1 MFGRFRR
8 TNDPAQ
14 ETDRGAVALSQR
26 EREEPATTVAA
37 PSDDPGGFAL
47 SEREREEP
55 ATSVAAP
62 ADDPGA
68 VALSER
74 ERDKPATSVAA
85 PSDDPAVRERR
96 LEELR
101 AGQPDDPETRT
112 LDRERVAE
120 TDDTAASDR
129 FTRTAGAPVTDRDR
143 VVDRD
148 IADDDDDPDREPYT
162 IPAVVGEDTMVA
174 MRARQRDRFGGIRWG
189 SAFFGL
195 LSAIGLAA
203 ILLGIAAA
211 AGVALGLSE
220 INDVRQGTADTIGL
234 GGAILLLA
242 ILALSWYCGG
252 YVAGRMARFD
262 GLRQGV
268 GVWVWTLVIGAV
280 LAIAAVIG
288 GSEYNVLQ
296 QLNLPNV
303 AVGDQSLTTGGW
315 LTLAA
320 AIVVTLLFALLGG
333 KAGDL
338 FHRRVDRFAARD
350 YVDER

>member
-1 MFGRFRR
+1 MFGRFRK
-8 TNDPAQ
+8 TNDPAR
-14 ETDRGAVALSQR
+14 ETDGGAVA
-26 EREEPATTVAA
+26 V
-37 PSDDPGGFAL
+37 D
-47 SEREREEP
+47 EP
-55 ATSVAAP
+55 ATSVA
-62 ADDPGA
+62 
-68 VALSER
+68 
-74 ERDKPATSVAA
+74 T
-85 PSDDPAVRERR
+85 PSDDPAAREQRLAELQATQVRD
-96 LEELR
+96 
-101 AGQPDDPETRT
+101 PDTRG
-112 LDRERVAE
+112 LDRERAVE
-120 TDDTAASDR
+120 TDGTADSDR
-129 FTRTAGAPVTDRDR
+129 FTRTERAPVMQ
-143 VVDRD
+143 
-148 IADDDDDPDREPYT
+148 REPVAERDVDDEPRT
-162 IPAVVGEDTMVA
+162 IPAVVAEDTVVA

-203 ILLGIAAA
+203 ILVGIAAA
-211 AGVALGLSE
+211 AGVAFGLSE
-220 INDVRQGTADTIGL
+220 INDVRTGTADTIGL

-262 GLRQGV
+262 GVRQGI
-268 GVWVWTLVIGAV
+268 GVWVWTLAIAAA

-288 GSEYNVLQ
+288 GNEYNVLQ

-320 AIVVTLLFALLGG
+320 AVVVTLLFAILGG

-350 YVDER
+350 YVETA

>member
-1 MFGRFRR
+1 MFGRFRK
-8 TNDPAQ
+8 TNDPAP
-14 ETDRGAVALSQR
+14 ETDGGAVA
-26 EREEPATTVAA
+26 V
-37 PSDDPGGFAL
+37 D
-47 SEREREEP
+47 EP
-55 ATSVAAP
+55 ATSVATPSADP
-62 ADDPGA
+62 AA
-68 VALSER
+68 R
-74 ERDKPATSVAA
+74 EQRLA
-85 PSDDPAVRERR
+85 DPAVREQR
-96 LEELR
+96 LAELQ
-101 AGQPDDPETRT
+101 ATQADDPDTRG
-112 LDRERVAE
+112 LDRERAVEADRTAE
-120 TDDTAASDR
+120 GDR
-129 FTRTAGAPVTDRDR
+129 FTRTEQAPMVERDPVADRDL
-143 VVDRD
+143 
-148 IADDDDDPDREPYT
+148 DDEPRT
-162 IPAVVGEDTMVA
+162 IPAVVAEDTVVA

-211 AGVALGLSE
+211 AGVAFGLSE
-220 INDVRQGTADTIGL
+220 INDVRTGTADTIGL

-262 GLRQGV
+262 GVRQGI
-268 GVWVWTLVIGAV
+268 GVWVWTLVIAAA

-288 GSEYNVLQ
+288 GTEYNVLQ

-320 AIVVTLLFALLGG
+320 AVVVTLLFAVLGG

-338 FHRRVDRFAARD
+338 FHRRVDRFATRD
-350 YVDER
+350 YVETA

>member
-1 MFGRFRR
+1 
-8 TNDPAQ
+8 
-14 ETDRGAVALSQR
+14 V
-26 EREEPATTVAA
+26 
-37 PSDDPGGFAL
+37 
-47 SEREREEP
+47 
-55 ATSVAAP
+55 TSVA
-62 ADDPGA
+62 
-68 VALSER
+68 
-74 ERDKPATSVAA
+74 T
-85 PSDDPAVRERR
+85 PSDDPAARERR
-96 LEELR
+96 LEELQ
-101 AGQPDDPETRT
+101 ATQADDRDTRGP
-112 LDRERVAE
+112 DREGVVQTDRHIE
-120 TDDTAASDR
+120 TDRRVETDRDAESDR
-129 FTRTAGAPVTDRDR
+129 FARTGAAPVTERERD
-143 VVDRD
+143 VDD
-148 IADDDDDPDREPYT
+148 EPRT
-162 IPAVVGEDTMVA
+162 IPAVVAEDTVVA

-220 INDVRQGTADTIGL
+220 INDVRKGTADTIGL

-262 GLRQGV
+262 GPRQGI
-268 GVWVWTLVIGAV
+268 GVWVWTLVIAGA

-288 GSEYNVLQ
+288 GAEYNVLQ

-320 AIVVTLLFALLGG
+320 AVVVTLIFAVLGG

-338 FHRRVDRFAARD
+338 FHRRVDRFATRD
-350 YVDER
+350 YVEAE

>member
-1 MFGRFRR
+1 MFGRFRK
-8 TNDPAQ
+8 TNDPAR
-14 ETDRGAVALSQR
+14 ENDGGAVAVSQR
-26 EREEPATTVAA
+26 
-37 PSDDPGGFAL
+37 D
-47 SEREREEP
+47 EP

-62 ADDPGA
+62 AA
-68 VALSER
+68 
-74 ERDKPATSVAA
+74 
-85 PSDDPAVRERR
+85 DPAARERR
-96 LEELR
+96 LEELHTTQ
-101 AGQPDDPETRT
+101 AGDPDTRG
-112 LDRERVAE
+112 LDRERVDE
-120 TDDTAASDR
+120 TGRSDESDR
-129 FTRTAGAPVTDRDR
+129 FARTERAPVVERAPADERAP

-148 IADDDDDPDREPYT
+148 VDDEPRT
-162 IPAVVGEDTMVA
+162 IPAVVAEDTVVA

-211 AGVALGLSE
+211 AGVAFGLSE
-220 INDVRQGTADTIGL
+220 INDVRTGTADTIGL

-262 GLRQGV
+262 GLRQGI
-268 GVWVWTLVIGAV
+268 GVWVWTLAIAGA
-280 LAIAAVIG
+280 LAVAAVIG
-288 GSEYNVLQ
+288 GTEYNVLQ

-320 AIVVTLLFALLGG
+320 AVVVTLVFAVLGG

-338 FHRRVDRFAARD
+338 FHRRVDRFATRD
-350 YVDER
+350 YVETA

>member
-1 MFGRFRR
+1 MFGRFRK
-8 TNDPAQ
+8 TNDPAR
-14 ETDRGAVALSQR
+14 ENDGGAVAVSQR
-26 EREEPATTVAA
+26 EREIEY
-37 PSDDPGGFAL
+37 
-47 SEREREEP
+47 ERDEP
-55 ATSVAAP
+55 ATSVATP
-62 ADDPGA
+62 P
-68 VALSER
+68 
-74 ERDKPATSVAA
+74 
-85 PSDDPAVRERR
+85 DDPAARERR

-101 AGQPDDPETRT
+101 ATQADDPDTRG
-112 LDRERVAE
+112 LDRERVVQSDRVVE
-120 TDDTAASDR
+120 TDRAADSDR
-129 FTRTAGAPVTDRDR
+129 FARTGAAPATDRDR
-143 VVDRD
+143 DDVDDQRH
-148 IADDDDDPDREPYT
+148 T
-162 IPAVVGEDTMVA
+162 IPAVVAEDTVVA

-220 INDVRQGTADTIGL
+220 INDVRKGTADTIGL

-262 GLRQGV
+262 GLRQGI
-268 GVWVWTLVIGAV
+268 GVWVWTLVIAGA

-288 GSEYNVLQ
+288 GTEYNVLQ

-320 AIVVTLLFALLGG
+320 AVVVTLIFAVLGG

-338 FHRRVDRFAARD
+338 FHRRVDRFATRD
-350 YVDER
+350 YVEAA

>member
-1 MFGRFRR
+1 MFGRFRK
-8 TNDPAQ
+8 TNDPAR
-14 ETDRGAVALSQR
+14 ETDDGAVA
-26 EREEPATTVAA
+26 V
-37 PSDDPGGFAL
+37 DDP
-47 SEREREEP
+47 E
-55 ATSVAAP
+55 TSVA
-62 ADDPGA
+62 
-68 VALSER
+68 
-74 ERDKPATSVAA
+74 T
-85 PSDDPAVRERR
+85 PSADPAVREQR
-96 LEELR
+96 LAELQATQ
-101 AGQPDDPETRT
+101 AGDPDTRG
-112 LDRERVAE
+112 LDRERAVTTDRTADGERVIETDRTAEGDRFARTERAPVAE
-120 TDDTAASDR
+120 
-129 FTRTAGAPVTDRDR
+129 
-143 VVDRD
+143 
-148 IADDDDDPDREPYT
+148 REPVAERDLDDEPRT
-162 IPAVVGEDTMVA
+162 IPAVVAEDTVVA

-242 ILALSWYCGG
+242 ILALSWYCAG

-262 GLRQGV
+262 GVRQGI
-268 GVWVWTLVIGAV
+268 GVWVWTLVIAGA

-320 AIVVTLLFALLGG
+320 AVVVTLIFAIVGG

-338 FHRRVDRFAARD
+338 FHRRVDRFATRD
-350 YVDER
+350 YVETA

>member
-1 MFGRFRR
+1 
-8 TNDPAQ
+8 
-14 ETDRGAVALSQR
+14 VSQR
-26 EREEPATTVAA
+26 EREIEH
-37 PSDDPGGFAL
+37 
-47 SEREREEP
+47 ERDEP
-55 ATSVAAP
+55 ATSVATP
-62 ADDPGA
+62 P
-68 VALSER
+68 
-74 ERDKPATSVAA
+74 
-85 PSDDPAVRERR
+85 DDPAARERR

-101 AGQPDDPETRT
+101 ATQADDPDTRG
-112 LDRERVAE
+112 LDRERVVQSDRVVE
-120 TDDTAASDR
+120 TDRTADSDR
-129 FTRTAGAPVTDRDR
+129 FARTGAAPVTDRDR
-143 VVDRD
+143 DDVDDQRH
-148 IADDDDDPDREPYT
+148 T
-162 IPAVVGEDTMVA
+162 IPAVVAEDTVVA

-220 INDVRQGTADTIGL
+220 INDVRKGTADTIGL

-262 GLRQGV
+262 GLRQGI
-268 GVWVWTLVIGAV
+268 GVWVWTLVIAGA

-288 GSEYNVLQ
+288 GTEYNVLQ

-320 AIVVTLLFALLGG
+320 AVVVTLIFAVLGG

-338 FHRRVDRFAARD
+338 FHRRVDRFATRD
-350 YVDER
+350 YVETA

>member
-1 MFGRFRR
+1 MFGRFRK
-8 TNDPAQ
+8 TNDPAR
-14 ETDRGAVALSQR
+14 ENDGGAVAVSQR
-26 EREEPATTVAA
+26 EREIEH
-37 PSDDPGGFAL
+37 
-47 SEREREEP
+47 EREDP
-55 ATSVAAP
+55 ATSVATP
-62 ADDPGA
+62 PDD
-68 VALSER
+68 S
-74 ERDKPATSVAA
+74 AA
-85 PSDDPAVRERR
+85 RERR

-101 AGQPDDPETRT
+101 AGQADDPDTRG
-112 LDRERVAE
+112 LDRERVVQTDRVVE
-120 TDDTAASDR
+120 TDRGADSDR
-129 FTRTAGAPVTDRDR
+129 FARTGAAPVTDRDR
-143 VVDRD
+143 DADVDDER
-148 IADDDDDPDREPYT
+148 RT
-162 IPAVVGEDTMVA
+162 IPAVVAEDTVVA

-220 INDVRQGTADTIGL
+220 INDVRKGTADTIGL

-262 GLRQGV
+262 GLRQGI
-268 GVWVWTLVIGAV
+268 GVWVWTLVIAGA

-320 AIVVTLLFALLGG
+320 AVVVTLIFAVLGG

-338 FHRRVDRFAARD
+338 FHRRVDRFATRD
-350 YVDER
+350 YVETA

>member
-1 MFGRFRR
+1 MFGRFRK
-8 TNDPAQ
+8 TDDPAS
-14 ETDRGAVALSQR
+14 ENDGGAVAVSQR
-26 EREEPATTVAA
+26 ERDEQATSGAGA
-37 PSDDPGGFAL
+37 MSQRD
-47 SEREREEP
+47 EP
-55 ATSVAAP
+55 ATSVAAAP
-62 ADDPGA
+62 AD
-68 VALSER
+68 
-74 ERDKPATSVAA
+74 PAA
-85 PSDDPAVRERR
+85 RERR

-101 AGQPDDPETRT
+101 ATQTDDPDTRG
-112 LDRERVAE
+112 LDRDRVAA
-120 TDDTAASDR
+120 TDDTATDSDR
-129 FTRTAGAPVTDRDR
+129 FARTERAPVVAREPATDRD
-143 VVDRD
+143 V
-148 IADDDDDPDREPYT
+148 DDDERRT
-162 IPAVVGEDTMVA
+162 VPAVVPEDTVVA

-211 AGVALGLSE
+211 AGVAFGLSE
-220 INDVRQGTADTIGL
+220 INDVRKGTADTIGL

-262 GLRQGV
+262 GVRQGI
-268 GVWVWTLVIGAV
+268 GVWGWTLVIGAA

-288 GSEYNVLQ
+288 GSDYNVLQ

-315 LTLAA
+315 LTLIGAV
-320 AIVVTLLFALLGG
+320 VVTLVFAILGG

-338 FHRRVDRFAARD
+338 FHRRVDRFATRD
-350 YVDER
+350 YLETA

>member
-1 MFGRFRR
+1 MFGRFRK
-8 TNDPAQ
+8 TNDPAR
-14 ETDRGAVALSQR
+14 ETDGGAVA
-26 EREEPATTVAA
+26 V
-37 PSDDPGGFAL
+37 D
-47 SEREREEP
+47 EP
-55 ATSVAAP
+55 ATSVA
-62 ADDPGA
+62 
-68 VALSER
+68 
-74 ERDKPATSVAA
+74 T
-85 PSDDPAVRERR
+85 PSDDPAARERR
-96 LEELR
+96 LAELQATQ
-101 AGQPDDPETRT
+101 AGDPDTRG
-112 LDRERVAE
+112 LDRERVVE
-120 TDDTAASDR
+120 TDRTADSDR
-129 FTRTAGAPVTDRDR
+129 FARTERAPVVEREPGVDRAPVADRD
-143 VVDRD
+143 VDD
-148 IADDDDDPDREPYT
+148 EPRT
-162 IPAVVGEDTMVA
+162 IPAVVAEDTVVA

-211 AGVALGLSE
+211 AGVAIGLSE
-220 INDVRQGTADTIGL
+220 INDVRNGTADTIGL

-262 GLRQGV
+262 GLRQGI
-268 GVWVWTLVIGAV
+268 GVWVWTLVIGAA

-288 GSEYNVLQ
+288 GSEYDVLQ

-320 AIVVTLLFALLGG
+320 AVVVTLLFAVLGG

-350 YVDER
+350 YVETA

>member
-1 MFGRFRR
+1 MFGRFRK
-8 TNDPAQ
+8 TNDAAR
-14 ETDRGAVALSQR
+14 ENDGGAVAVSQR
-26 EREEPATTVAA
+26 ERDEE
-37 PSDDPGGFAL
+37 
-47 SEREREEP
+47 
-55 ATSVAAP
+55 ATSVAGPRDEQATR
-62 ADDPGA
+62 
-68 VALSER
+68 VATP
-74 ERDKPATSVAA
+74 RDEQATSVTPPPA
-85 PSDDPAVRERR
+85 DPAARERR

-101 AGQPDDPETRT
+101 ATQADDTDTRG
-112 LDRERVAE
+112 LDRERAVA
-120 TDDTAASDR
+120 TDRTAESDR
-129 FTRTAGAPVTDRDR
+129 FARTEQEPVVAREPVGDRD
-143 VVDRD
+143 VDE
-148 IADDDDDPDREPYT
+148 EPRT
-162 IPAVVGEDTMVA
+162 IPAVVAEDTVVA

-203 ILLGIAAA
+203 MLLGIAAA
-211 AGVALGLSE
+211 AGVAFGLSE
-220 INDVRQGTADTIGL
+220 INDVRTGTADTIGL

-262 GLRQGV
+262 GVRQGI
-268 GVWVWTLVIGAV
+268 GVWVWTLAIAAA

-288 GSEYNVLQ
+288 GAEYNVLQ

-320 AIVVTLLFALLGG
+320 AVVVTLLFAVLGG

-338 FHRRVDRFAARD
+338 FHRRVDRFATRD
-350 YVDER
+350 YLETA

>member
-1 MFGRFRR
+1 MFGRFRK
-8 TNDPAQ
+8 TNDPGR
-14 ETDRGAVALSQR
+14 ENDGGAVAVSQR
-26 EREEPATTVAA
+26 EREIEH
-37 PSDDPGGFAL
+37 
-47 SEREREEP
+47 ERDEP
-55 ATSVAAP
+55 ATSVATP
-62 ADDPGA
+62 P
-68 VALSER
+68 
-74 ERDKPATSVAA
+74 
-85 PSDDPAVRERR
+85 DDPAARERR

-101 AGQPDDPETRT
+101 ASQADDPDTRG
-112 LDRERVAE
+112 LDRERGVQSDRVVE
-120 TDDTAASDR
+120 NDRTADSDR
-129 FTRTAGAPVTDRDR
+129 FARTGAAASVTDRDR
-143 VVDRD
+143 DVDDER
-148 IADDDDDPDREPYT
+148 RT
-162 IPAVVGEDTMVA
+162 IPAVVAEDTVVA
-174 MRARQRDRFGGIRWG
+174 MHARQRDRFGGIRWG

-220 INDVRQGTADTIGL
+220 INDVRTGDADTIGL

-262 GLRQGV
+262 GLRQGI
-268 GVWVWTLVIGAV
+268 GVWVWTLVIAGV

-288 GSEYNVLQ
+288 GAEYNVLQ

-320 AIVVTLLFALLGG
+320 AVVVTLIFAVLGG

-338 FHRRVDRFAARD
+338 FHRRVDRFATRD
-350 YVDER
+350 YVEAA

>member
-1 MFGRFRR
+1 MFGRFRK
-8 TNDPAQ
+8 TNDPAR
-14 ETDRGAVALSQR
+14 ENDGGAVAVSQR
-26 EREEPATTVAA
+26 EREIEH
-37 PSDDPGGFAL
+37 
-47 SEREREEP
+47 ERDEP
-55 ATSVAAP
+55 ATSVATPP
-62 ADDPGA
+62 AD
-68 VALSER
+68 
-74 ERDKPATSVAA
+74 PAA
-85 PSDDPAVRERR
+85 RERR

-101 AGQPDDPETRT
+101 ATQADDPDTRG
-112 LDRERVAE
+112 LDRERVVQTDRVVE
-120 TDDTAASDR
+120 TDRTADSDR
-129 FTRTAGAPVTDRDR
+129 FARTGAAAPAADRDR
-143 VVDRD
+143 DVDVDVDEQR
-148 IADDDDDPDREPYT
+148 RT
-162 IPAVVGEDTMVA
+162 MPAVVAEDTVVA

-211 AGVALGLSE
+211 AGVAFGLSE
-220 INDVRQGTADTIGL
+220 INDVRKGTADTIGL

-262 GLRQGV
+262 GLRQGI
-268 GVWVWTLVIGAV
+268 GVWVWTLVIAGA

-288 GSEYNVLQ
+288 GSDYNVLQ

-320 AIVVTLLFALLGG
+320 AVVVTLIFAVLGG

-338 FHRRVDRFAARD
+338 FHRRVDRFATRD
-350 YVDER
+350 YVEAA

>member
-1 MFGRFRR
+1 MFGRFRK
-8 TNDPAQ
+8 TNDPGR
-14 ETDRGAVALSQR
+14 ENDGGAVAVSQR
-26 EREEPATTVAA
+26 EREIEN
-37 PSDDPGGFAL
+37 
-47 SEREREEP
+47 EREEP
-55 ATSVAAP
+55 ATSVATPP
-62 ADDPGA
+62 AD
-68 VALSER
+68 
-74 ERDKPATSVAA
+74 PAA
-85 PSDDPAVRERR
+85 RERR

-101 AGQPDDPETRT
+101 ASQADDPDTRG
-112 LDRERVAE
+112 LDRERGVQSDRVVE
-120 TDDTAASDR
+120 TDRTADSDR
-129 FTRTAGAPVTDRDR
+129 FARTGAAPVTDP
-143 VVDRD
+143 DRD
-148 IADDDDDPDREPYT
+148 VDDERRT
-162 IPAVVGEDTMVA
+162 IPAVVAEDTVVA

-211 AGVALGLSE
+211 AGVAFGLSE
-220 INDVRQGTADTIGL
+220 INDVRNGTADTIGL

-262 GLRQGV
+262 GVRQGI
-268 GVWVWTLVIGAV
+268 GVWVWTLVIAGA

-320 AIVVTLLFALLGG
+320 AVVVTLIFAVLGG

-350 YVDER
+350 YVEAA